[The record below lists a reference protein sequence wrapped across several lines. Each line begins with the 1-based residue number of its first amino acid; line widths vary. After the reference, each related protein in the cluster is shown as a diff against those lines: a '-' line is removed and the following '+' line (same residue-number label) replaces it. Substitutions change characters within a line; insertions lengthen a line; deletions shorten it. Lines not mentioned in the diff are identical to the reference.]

1 MQNNSKRIFRRLRKE
16 IFWCIY
22 SQVDWQPYSR
32 DSPISRDVWTSLIL
46 CFPLVLCGTVFIQN
60 KMAPLRVGR
69 VYKLRCWTEGD
80 VCRFLLWSLYL
91 FYQQPWLLF
100 GLVLKDC
107 FPMILKQTRIY
118 TGSSAPINSRNPCS
132 LIEKDSS
139 DASSAS
145 KEPSEAYPKSF
156 ACTSADREI
165 KKPGNSES
173 FKTSENSKFESIFDV
188 DQLPNESNKND
199 RLESLEECPSLGIQ
213 NIESLLQMAN
223 YDGGNLSIA
232 DDGAKKTNA
241 LFPDAGGYLYGH
253 ENYI

>member
-1 MQNNSKRIFRRLRKE
+1 MVNAFFVGSEKKYFGVFIRRL
-16 IFWCIY
+16 ICNLLLGIPQ
-22 SQVDWQPYSR
+22 SHVTLDVI
-32 DSPISRDVWTSLIL
+32 DLLLPIL
-46 CFPLVLCGTVFIQN
+46 PCGTVQFIQN

-69 VYKLRCWTEGD
+69 VYKLRCWTGEGD
-80 VCRFLLWSLYL
+80 VYRFLLWSLYF

-107 FPMILKQTRIY
+107 FAMILKQTRTY

-145 KEPSEAYPKSF
+145 KELSEAYPKSF
-156 ACTSADREI
+156 ACASADKET

-173 FKTSENSKFESIFDV
+173 SKTSENSKCESIFDV

-223 YDGGNLSIA
+223 YDGENLSIA
-232 DDGAKKTNA
+232 DDGAKKTNGS
-241 LFPDAGGYLYGH
+241 FPDAGKFLYGR
-253 ENYI
+253 EN